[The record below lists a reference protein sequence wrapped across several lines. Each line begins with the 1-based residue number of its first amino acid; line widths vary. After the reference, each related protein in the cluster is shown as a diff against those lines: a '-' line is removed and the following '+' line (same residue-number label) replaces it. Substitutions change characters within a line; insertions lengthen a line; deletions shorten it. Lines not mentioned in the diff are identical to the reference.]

1 MAKSKKDNIN
11 SFSGMFLGTMQP
23 EKTLEAQTTQEPIQK
38 EKATGEKIFVT
49 PKEKEETRSKRV
61 QLLIKPS
68 VYVTAKK
75 QCDSINISLN
85 ECINQLLEN
94 WILAKK

>member
-11 SFSGMFLGTMQP
+11 SFSGMFLGTEQT

-38 EKATGEKIFVT
+38 EKLTGENLLVT
-49 PKEKEETRSKRV
+49 PKEKEETRSQRV
-61 QLLIKPS
+61 QLLLKPS
-68 VYVTAKK
+68 IYKIAKK
-75 QCDSINISLN
+75 QCDSIDISLN

-94 WILAKK
+94 WISTQK